1 MFLRLRP
8 ALCEDAETLSELKFR
23 AKEARGY
30 DAAFMEAFRE
40 SGAVTEVSI
49 AAQIHLVAENDD
61 TIFGFIAIRPENG
74 ILWIDDLAVDPDYE
88 NRTIRKRLIER
99 AEDYARQLGCQ
110 ALQAEATA
118 GLESLFFRLGFKTT
132 DHVPSKLA
140 KRYVAL
146 MRKDLAEW
154 IVPVEAV
161 GLKFEQRD
169 WPFSLENRARIDAH
183 WQTVREKKPALFNGS
198 LLQLY
203 DWTIEN
209 GKLSGRLS
217 KIDFASFLAW
227 RDWGYTDRTV
237 RNLFGA
243 PIIRS
248 SDNVLIYGLMAP
260 HTANA
265 GKIYPP
271 SGSLDDN
278 DIVDRSRVDLFGSTG
293 RELQE
298 ETGLDV
304 RSADMTGLY
313 AILDGPRLAVAVCL
327 QFRETAD
334 ELEAAILRH
343 IGAQENPEL
352 CGIVRIRSEQ
362 DIDHSKMPSHA
373 VAIIRK
379 TFSES
384 PAAETC

>member
-8 ALCEDAETLSELKFR
+8 ALCEEAETLSKLKFS

-30 DAAFMEAFRE
+30 DEAFMETFRK
-40 SGAVTEVSI
+40 SHQVTEVKI
-49 AAQIHLVAENDD
+49 AATIHLVAENDNK
-61 TIFGFIAIRPENG
+61 IIGFIAIRPQG
-74 ILWIDDLAVDPDYE
+74 GLLWIDDLAVDPEHE
-88 NRTIRKRLIER
+88 NKNVRKLLIQR
-99 AEDYARQLGCQ
+99 SEDYARKLGCK

-118 GLESLFFRLGFKTT
+118 ELESLFFRCGFKTT
-132 DHVPSKLA
+132 DHVPSKIA

-146 MRKDLAEW
+146 MKKELAEW

-161 GLKFEQRD
+161 NLKFEQRD
-169 WPFSLENRARIDAH
+169 WSFSIENRERIDTH
-183 WQTVREKKPALFNGS
+183 WQSALEKKPALFNGS

-203 DWTIEN
+203 DWTIEA

-227 RDWGYTDRTV
+227 RDWGYPDRTV

-243 PIIRS
+243 PIVRS
-248 SDNVLIYGLMAP
+248 SDNVLIFGVMAP

-265 GKIYPP
+265 GKVYPP

-278 DIVDRSRVDLFGSTG
+278 DIVDGSRVDLFGSTG

-304 RSADMTGLY
+304 RCAEMTGLY
-313 AILDGPRLAVAVCL
+313 AVLDGPRIALAVCL
-327 QFRETAD
+327 RFKETAD
-334 ELEAAILRH
+334 ELEAAVLRH
-343 IGAQENPEL
+343 IAAQDKSEL
-352 CGIVRIRSEQ
+352 SGIHRIRSEQ
-362 DIDHSKMPSHA
+362 DINHSKMPSHA

-379 TFSES
+379 TFEES
-384 PAAETC
+384 PAKEAS